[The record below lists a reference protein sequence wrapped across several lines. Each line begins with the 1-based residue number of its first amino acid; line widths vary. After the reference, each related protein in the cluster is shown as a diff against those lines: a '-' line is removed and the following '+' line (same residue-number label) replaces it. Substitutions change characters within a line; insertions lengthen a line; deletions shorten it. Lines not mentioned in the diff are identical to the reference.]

1 MVMPVNAEVRVE
13 ASLVDTG
20 LRTSYSQVTQFIQ
33 TSATDI
39 DIYAGMANSLV
50 DELLEPLNEL
60 SNSRLTM
67 IETLLTC
74 HFIFINERTA
84 RLETAGPVTAQY
96 DGLTAMVLMA
106 SIHGQNAILLD
117 TTNTLSALQAE
128 STDTNKKRGKASVT
142 WTGMDGCEEV

>member
-1 MVMPVNAEVRVE
+1 MAISVTDAQ
-13 ASLVDTG
+13 SLTVSSVPAFN
-20 LRTSYSQVTQFIQ
+20 LRTSKSQVLAFIQ
-33 TSATDI
+33 TSVTDI
-39 DIYAGMANSLV
+39 TPYALMAHSLI
-50 DELLEPLNEL
+50 DELLVPLNEL
-60 SNSRLTM
+60 DEQRLTM

-128 STDTNKKRGKASVT
+128 AMDPDQKRRSASMT
-142 WTGMDGCEEV
+142 WVGTDGCDE

>member
-1 MVMPVNAEVRVE
+1 MVMPVNAESRSE

-117 TTNTLSALQAE
+117 TTGTLAALQAE

>member
-1 MVMPVNAEVRVE
+1 MVMPVSAESVTQAQR
-13 ASLVDTG
+13 VDTG
-20 LRTSYSQVTQFIQ
+20 LRTSYSQVTKFIT

-39 DIYAGMANSLV
+39 TIYATMANSLV
-50 DELLEPLNEL
+50 DELLLPLGEL
-60 SNSRLTM
+60 DENRLTM

-117 TTNTLSALQAE
+117 TTGTLAALQAE
-128 STDTNKKRGKASVT
+128 SVDTDKKRGDASLT
-142 WTGMDGCEEV
+142 WVGTDACN